1 MIKIRIRLGAAVV
14 VGLMAVPAFAA
25 VDFTLNTN
33 AGSNVS
39 SIKSSDWGNTRTYSN
54 NGVSANANA
63 YAGTGNNSTDANKMN
78 LETAYLS
85 VWDGGLG
92 VINRDGSSGDT
103 GESLN
108 SQPEHAMD
116 NNQRND
122 VILFSFI
129 DQVALNSL
137 KLNYYNTDSDLYV
150 LAWTGSAA
158 PVLTGPAGTSFQNIA
173 SSGSGW
179 EIVSLISNAGYA
191 SQTFNNN
198 SALAPIV
205 YSSYWLIGAGGFAAG
220 TGVTSGDVKND
231 GSAAGFGDKCA
242 TKGSDKNKTCG
253 LYDYVKLASVGGT
266 VKPPSNGGGSVP
278 EPGSLALAG
287 VALLGMVGMRRRRQ
301 AEF

>member
-1 MIKIRIRLGAAVV
+1 MTKNRIRIAAAAI
-14 VGLMAVPAFAA
+14 VGLMAMPAFAA
-25 VDFTLNTN
+25 TNFTLNTN
-33 AGSNVS
+33 TGGNVS

-63 YAGTGNNSTDANKMN
+63 YAGTGNNSTDVNKMN
-78 LETAYLS
+78 LESAYLS

-92 VINRDGSSGDT
+92 VINRDGSTGDA

-137 KLNYYNTDSDLYV
+137 KLNYFSTDSDLYV
-150 LAWTGSAA
+150 LAWTGSSA
-158 PVLTGPAGTSFQNIA
+158 PILTGQSFQNIA
-173 SSGSGW
+173 TSGSGW
-179 EIVSLISNAGYA
+179 ELVSLVSNAG
-191 SQTFNNN
+191 TGEKKFNNG
-198 SALAPIV
+198 LDIV

-220 TGVTSGDVKND
+220 TGVTSGDVKNN

-242 TKGSDKNKTCG
+242 TTGSGKNTTCG

-266 VKPPSNGGGSVP
+266 VKPPSNGGGNVP

-287 VALLGMVGMRRRRQ
+287 IALLGMVGMRRRKN
-301 AEF
+301 AA